1 MILLEEMTGRL
12 GMEAVNPPGGNK
24 DNSYPRPLV
33 ATYMPWGMTTS
44 SRMPLLLSVYAIHA
58 THHTA
63 PKRTKKKM
71 QEQPVFVVFFKLCNV
86 IYLNYDDSF
95 ELLSLSC

>member
-63 PKRTKKKM
+63 PKRTKKKYAGTTSVCLFFLTM
-71 QEQPVFVVFFKLCNV
+71 QC
-86 IYLNYDDSF
+86 YLP
-95 ELLSLSC
+95 